1 MIHSLPPDN
10 DPELQSSIEQSLQNL
25 ALELGESIDQSSA
38 TQLYQTASDLLSHM
52 SYAPLTLARV
62 AATLLV
68 YQVQQTEPEEVDWFR
83 SQVEQCPSDEE
94 VEELIESL
102 HRTDAL

>member
-1 MIHSLPPDN
+1 MTHSISPDN

-25 ALELGESIDQSSA
+25 AMQLGKAIDQSTA
-38 TQLYQTASDLLSHM
+38 TQLYQEASSLLANI

-68 YQVQQTEPEEVDWFR
+68 YQVQQSEAEEVDWFKA
-83 SQVEQCPSDEE
+83 QVEQCPSDED

>member
-1 MIHSLPPDN
+1 MIHSIPPDN
-10 DPELQSSIEQSLQNL
+10 DPELQSSIEQSLQDL

-38 TQLYQTASDLLSHM
+38 AALYQAASDLLNHI

-68 YQVQQTEPEEVDWFR
+68 YQVQQAEAEEVDWFKA
-83 SQVEQCPSDEE
+83 QVEQCPSDEE